1 MFASPNTRNGLVD
14 VDQQR
19 VRFLEDKEFPPKYHS
34 AKVTTAAVT
43 TVITSVLTTS
53 IGFAGVS

>member
-1 MFASPNTRNGLVD
+1 MALLMSINSVCAFSRT
-14 VDQQR
+14 
-19 VRFLEDKEFPPKYHS
+19 KEFPPKYHS